1 MQQYEDAAKIRIKIE
16 ELENEERLKHQIE
29 VVLFPIQIN
38 EVLELRIANLKKQQ
52 VSVLNALLKRIQ
64 RDRNQQLRQRQRDSQ
79 TLIIKNRNI
88 RNDLTHKHQEEV
100 KRAVESLRE
109 FMNLNFHDEK
119 EERPDRRD
127 NTTDRFDKTV
137 KSERRPRLSSVR
149 KDIKT

>member
-1 MQQYEDAAKIRIKIE
+1 M
-16 ELENEERLKHQIE
+16 
-29 VVLFPIQIN
+29 
-38 EVLELRIANLKKQQ
+38 ELRIANLKKQQ

-109 FMNLNFHDEK
+109 FMNLNLHEEDKK
-119 EERPDRRD
+119 EERP
-127 NTTDRFDKTV
+127 NVTDRFGNTV
-137 KSERRPRLSSVR
+137 KS
-149 KDIKT
+149 